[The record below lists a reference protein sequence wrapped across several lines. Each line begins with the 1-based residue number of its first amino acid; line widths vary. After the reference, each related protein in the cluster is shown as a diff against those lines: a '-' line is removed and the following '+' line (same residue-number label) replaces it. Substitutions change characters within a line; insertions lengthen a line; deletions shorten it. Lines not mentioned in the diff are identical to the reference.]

1 MRCIGV
7 TTTLS
12 EADMRGEAPD
22 TIMPDIS
29 HVSVADIRALAY
41 TVAL

>member
-1 MRCIGV
+1 MGV

-12 EADMRGEAPD
+12 EADMRTQAPD
-22 TIMPDIS
+22 AIHPDIS
-29 HVSVADIRALAY
+29 HISVEGIRALAY